1 MYDILKI
8 FTKIFD
14 ILTLVYFNTHLYTPT
29 VFKTLRT
36 KGLVPPLISTY
47 ESQSVILY
55 NEV

>member
-8 FTKIFD
+8 CTKIFD

-29 VFKTLRT
+29 VLKTLRT
-36 KGLVPPLISTY
+36 KGLVPFLISY
-47 ESQSVILY
+47 ESQSIIVY